1 MYGKVKRY
9 KEALLD
15 LAVVVKSSAKTL
27 NPFLAQGTGSLSA
40 LGYYYRGIIYDSI
53 NQGEMGFND
62 MVMARSLGLADAY
75 LYILNRFPQFR
86 DPKMAAY
93 QNLSYNI
100 ALMESKVNYKDGID
114 TCTRAIAQFPDSAML
129 YYTRAIYKRRL
140 LKFTDAIAD
149 YQIAVKKDPH
159 YSDAWMNM
167 GLLQEHLGDTIA
179 AMKNYQEAIQAN
191 PTNFRAYLNV
201 GALLLDLH
209 QYEQAIKYFKHGI
222 ACNLDET
229 AGYQQ
234 LGDCYI
240 LLKQNEVGCEYYR
253 IAEDRGVSS
262 ATMKRIH
269 SCGISTSTIFK

>member
-1 MYGKVKRY
+1 
-9 KEALLD
+9 
-15 LAVVVKSSAKTL
+15 
-27 NPFLAQGTGSLSA
+27 
-40 LGYYYRGIIYDSI
+40 
-53 NQGEMGFND
+53 
-62 MVMARSLGLADAY
+62 
-75 LYILNRFPQFR
+75 
-86 DPKMAAY
+86 
-93 QNLSYNI
+93 
-100 ALMESKVNYKDGID
+100 
-114 TCTRAIAQFPDSAML
+114 
-129 YYTRAIYKRRL
+129 
-140 LKFTDAIAD
+140 
-149 YQIAVKKDPH
+149 
-159 YSDAWMNM
+159 MNM